1 MGTFI
6 LSSTVAAPIYKLNNS
21 AEGFLPFS
29 PCPHG
34 PYDFTQMWN
43 MKNQNKQYTKTN
55 EQTKQ
60 NQTLDTEERIMVP
73 RERSVAGGLG
83 RDDVSKG
90 DQLYRDGWD
99 LLAVDHTLRC
109 ELSLFSH

>member
-1 MGTFI
+1 
-6 LSSTVAAPIYKLNNS
+6 
-21 AEGFLPFS
+21 
-29 PCPHG
+29 
-34 PYDFTQMWN
+34 
-43 MKNQNKQYTKTN
+43 
-55 EQTKQ
+55 
-60 NQTLDTEERIMVP
+60 MVP